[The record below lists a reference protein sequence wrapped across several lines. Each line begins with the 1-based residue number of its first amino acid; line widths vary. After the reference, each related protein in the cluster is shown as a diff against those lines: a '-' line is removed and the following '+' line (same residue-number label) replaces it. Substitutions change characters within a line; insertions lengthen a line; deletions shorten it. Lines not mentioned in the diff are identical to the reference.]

1 MRDPHNGPKAQP
13 EPHRPLPP
21 WRKRWRVLLRRP
33 VVIAGG
39 ALFLALAAVGAL
51 AAHLAPAGPQVM
63 NVAER
68 LAPPSSRHLLGTD
81 DFGRDMFSRVLHG
94 IRLSLT
100 IGGSVVVLSTG
111 IGLPV
116 GLMAGY
122 VTGLDNVFMRLMDA
136 LMAFPAVILA
146 IALMAALGPSATNV
160 IMALG
165 IVYSPRMARI
175 VRGSVLVVR
184 QFEYVTAARALGL
197 ADGPIMVR
205 HVLPNCLSPVIVQA
219 TFIFAYAVLGEALLS
234 FLGAGVPP
242 HVPSLGNILAGGR
255 VYMGQAPW
263 ITVFP
268 GLAIMMLVMGLN
280 LFGDGLRDA
289 LDPRLV
295 QSRTG

>member
-1 MRDPHNGPKAQP
+1 MRRRHPAGDAQP
-13 EPHRPLPP
+13 ARGIPP
-21 WRKRWRVLLRRP
+21 WVKRWRVLLRRP

-39 ALFLALAAVGAL
+39 GLFLLLVLLGT
-51 AAHLAPAGPQVM
+51 LAPYLAPVGPQTM
-63 NVAER
+63 QIIDR
-68 LAPPSSRHLLGTD
+68 LTPPSGRYLLGTD
-81 DFGRDMFSRVLHG
+81 DFGRDLLSRVLHG

-100 IGGSVVVLSTG
+100 IGATVVLFSTA
-111 IGLPV
+111 IGLPI
-116 GLMAGY
+116 GLLAGY
-122 VTGLDNVFMRLMDA
+122 LPGLDNLLMRLMDA

-146 IALMAALGPSATNV
+146 IALMAALGPSAVNV
-160 IMALG
+160 TVALG
-165 IVYSPRMARI
+165 IVYAPRMARI

-184 QFEYVTAARALGL
+184 QFEYVTAARALGMR
-197 ADGPIMVR
+197 DGPIMLR
-205 HVLPNCLSPVIVQA
+205 HVLPNCLSPVIVQG

-263 ITVFP
+263 ITIFP
-268 GLAIMMLVMGLN
+268 GVAIMMLVLGLN

-295 QSRTG
+295 QSRSG